1 MKMIR
6 DVEYSMPVSGDRF
19 NLNGLPSDLHKQIMH
34 FQSHT
39 NSYKTSYKAQR
50 FLNSYKNDNSVWNS
64 IRLSAI
70 L

>member
-39 NSYKTSYKAQR
+39 NSYKTSYQFR
-50 FLNSYKNDNSVWNS
+50 CFENSSENDNYRIFSCV
-64 IRLSAI
+64 
-70 L
+70 